1 MASVGFIGVGKLGQ
15 ACAEMVAEVHD
26 VVGYDVNH
34 VEPENFTMS
43 DTLEGAVIGQDIV
56 FIAVPTPHDPKY
68 DGKHQPAIY
77 QTKTLITHWSSKFF
91 RK

>member
-26 VVGYDVNH
+26 VVGYDVNP
-34 VEPENFTMS
+34 VKPENFTMS

-56 FIAVPTPHDPKY
+56 FVAVPTPINPTE
-68 DGKHQPAIY
+68 AISISCVVCVVL
-77 QTKTLITHWSSKFF
+77 TTFIFIN
-91 RK
+91 